1 LKLLNLHSCIIL
13 GCAAVVWS
21 SRCVRSSAGKKSR
34 ALGTA
39 PRQSMWA
46 TAQLLRLGAY

>member
-1 LKLLNLHSCIIL
+1 
-13 GCAAVVWS
+13 
-21 SRCVRSSAGKKSR
+21 VRSSAGKKSR

-46 TAQLLRLGAY
+46 PATAQLLRLGAY